1 VILNEPKPLTKAHMI
16 VAGVPEKYWEANL
29 ADYPDTYTG
38 FSACRSFHNEVVD
51 MLKDGIGLILHGP
64 PGHGK
69 TRMAV
74 ALLKQSMRHCAS
86 ACFLEANQIQ
96 RSIINKDY
104 ELGIQSSR
112 PVMELAEEVDLL
124 VLDDL
129 GAEHSKEWLKA
140 QVEALLRFRIAR
152 KRSSI
157 VTTNLGMKDLE
168 TIYGSG
174 LSSVLKEALYPAKIT
189 GKDWRGD
196 QAKSI
201 AERFKK

>member
-1 VILNEPKPLTKAHMI
+1 MV
-16 VAGVPEKYWEANL
+16 VAGVPERYWEAKL
-29 ADYPDTYTG
+29 TDWPESYKG
-38 FSACRSFHNEVVD
+38 FSACRSFHNDVVE
-51 MLKDGIGLILHGP
+51 MLKDGLGLILHGP

-104 ELGIQSSR
+104 ELGIQSSK
-112 PVMELAEEVDLL
+112 PIMEVAEEADLL

-129 GAEHSKEWLKA
+129 GAEHSKDWLKA
-140 QVEALLRFRIAR
+140 QVECLLRFRIAR
-152 KRSSI
+152 KLSTI

-168 TIYGSG
+168 TIYGQG
-174 LSSVLKEALYPAKIT
+174 LSSVLKESLYPAKIS
-189 GKDWRGD
+189 GKDWRD
-196 QAKSI
+196 DSARAI

>member
-1 VILNEPKPLTKAHMI
+1 MILNEPRLLTKSHMI
-16 VAGVPEKYWEANL
+16 VSGVPEKYWEANL
-29 ADYPDTYTG
+29 VDFPSSYKG
-38 FSACRSFHNEVVD
+38 FTACLSFHTEVVE
-51 MLKDGIGLILHGP
+51 MLKDGLGLILYGL

-69 TRMAV
+69 TRLAV
-74 ALLKQSMRHCAS
+74 ALLKQAMRYAAS
-86 ACFLEANQIQ
+86 CCFLEANQIQ

-152 KRSSI
+152 KRSTI

-168 TIYGSG
+168 AIYGQG
-174 LSSVLKEALYPAKIT
+174 MSSVLKEAMYPVKVA
-189 GKDWRGD
+189 GQDWRLN
-196 QAKSI
+196 QAEAI
-201 AERFKK
+201 AERFRG

>member
-1 VILNEPKPLTKAHMI
+1 VILNEPRPLTKAHMI
-16 VAGVPEKYWEANL
+16 VAGVPENYWEASL
-29 ADYPDTYTG
+29 ADYPEGYTG
-38 FSACRSFHNEVVD
+38 FAACRSFHNDVVE
-51 MLKDGIGLILHGP
+51 MLRDGLGMILHGP

-86 ACFLEANQIQ
+86 ACFLESNQIQ
-96 RSIINKDY
+96 RSIIDKDY

-152 KRSSI
+152 KLSTI

-168 TIYGSG
+168 TIYGLG
-174 LSSVLKEALYPAKIT
+174 MSSVLKEALYPAKVA
-189 GKDWRGD
+189 GRDWRD
-196 QAKSI
+196 MRAAVV